1 MYAGI
6 TTLWDN
12 LENAFAVSLMNEKNT
27 EDEEFVNFWI
37 GLIGD
42 NSARLESNPLNQKL
56 LSILN

>member
-42 NSARLESNPLNQKL
+42 NSARLESNLLNQKL